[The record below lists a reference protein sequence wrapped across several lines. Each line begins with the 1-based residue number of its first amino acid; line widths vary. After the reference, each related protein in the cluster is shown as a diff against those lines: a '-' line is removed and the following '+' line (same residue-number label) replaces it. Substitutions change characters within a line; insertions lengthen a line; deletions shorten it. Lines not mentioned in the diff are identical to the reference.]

1 MPPTEDLAVSE
12 QREGYPTSSQ
22 TSTTPVLTRS
32 WVNVAQE
39 QRALKKYDVEITKS
53 DGVDSVVVPDEVFH
67 DPSPLWEDFLIGKF
81 LEKAPHV
88 GKVHAIVNKIWVTDK
103 TKMVEVY
110 VLNSTTM
117 KFRIIDPEM
126 RKRILKRG
134 MWNLAGVPAVMS
146 KWMPLT
152 EEVQP
157 EQTSVPLW
165 VHMRKVPMNMFSWKG
180 LSFLSSPVGTPDR
193 LHPETAQCVD
203 FKVAK
208 IFVKADL
215 TKELPRAMTFKVQ
228 GKEARVEYSYPWL
241 PSKCTKCG
249 KWGHSAQTCV
259 VKENSSDE
267 NVPQNVVEK
276 VATQEKG
283 VEERVDRV
291 VQAEDANQILQKEKN
306 VVQTENTEK
315 VNEVNGVTESEW
327 QTVSPGKVGRSAEKK
342 GEDAEQGQKSIL
354 SNSRFSVLSLD
365 EEDGEIIERV
375 EETETGDIK
384 ELDNSVEETMETQV
398 SLREELQSLGVEEIQ
413 EKKTQT
419 TLNQGT
425 DEIVER
431 VNNTENIEK
440 AAETPS
446 EGASKTIV
454 DTGTKGRDTTSLRPS
469 LPRSSKD
476 NHTVLSNSAVHKAKD
491 ASSFGNKKSLKK
503 NH

>member
-12 QREGYPTSSQ
+12 QREGFPTSSQ

-39 QRALKKYDVEITKS
+39 QRSLKKYEVEITKT
-53 DGVDSVVVPDEVFH
+53 DGVDSVLVPDEVFH

-103 TKMVEVY
+103 SKMVEVY
-110 VLNSTTM
+110 VLNATTM
-117 KFRIIDPEM
+117 KFRIINPEM

-146 KWMPLT
+146 KWVPFA

-180 LSFLSSPVGTPDR
+180 LSFLSSPVGIPDR

-215 TKELPRAMTFKVQ
+215 TKELPRVVTFKVQ

-241 PSKCTKCG
+241 PTKCTRCG
-249 KWGHSAQTCV
+249 KWGHSVQTCA
-259 VKENSSDE
+259 VKENSRDE
-267 NVPQNVVEK
+267 NMSQNAVEEA
-276 VATQEKG
+276 VIQEKG
-283 VEERVDRV
+283 VEVGEDHD
-291 VQAEDANQILQKEKN
+291 VQAVDETCAD
-306 VVQTENTEK
+306 QTENMEK
-315 VNEVNGVTESEW
+315 ENEVKKVLENEW
-327 QTVSPGKVGRSAEKK
+327 KTVSPGKVGRSAEKRGK
-342 GEDAEQGQKSIL
+342 YIEQEHDSIL

-365 EEDGEIIERV
+365 EEDGEIVERMEEAEKGDLEEV
-375 EETETGDIK
+375 EK
-384 ELDNSVEETMETQV
+384 SVEETTETQT
-398 SLREELQSLGVEEIQ
+398 SLREELKNLGVEEIQ
-413 EKKTQT
+413 EKETQLT
-419 TLNQGT
+419 IPPEGT
-425 DEIVER
+425 EKVGL
-431 VNNTENIEK
+431 VKNTEDIEK
-440 AAETPS
+440 LLETPK
-446 EGASKTIV
+446 EGTSQKVVATV
-454 DTGTKGRDTTSLRPS
+454 TKGRDTAPLRPS
-469 LPRSSKD
+469 LSRSSKD
-476 NHTVLSNSAVHKAKD
+476 NHSILSNSAVQKATD
-491 ASSFGNKKSLKK
+491 ASSFLNKKSLKK